1 MADTAPAA
9 APPIGAPVSAPV
21 ASGAPTPGRG
31 SEPITNDTG
40 KSPVE
45 HGTDR
50 PPKTLTDDFKPWK
63 IKAGGKEHEIKSREQ
78 MERILQR
85 GLPIHQSL
93 EELKAEKEKLEPVTA
108 ALRALAE
115 GDEDSALEVLESLM
129 GDRFAKVAEK
139 RLMREVEREKKMQGY
154 TERERQ
160 QAAELE
166 RLQAQRSQWERQ
178 QTEAKQAAEK
188 QRAEVGITQASQH
201 IAETVGGVLESLGL
215 PKDLGPASM
224 AALRP
229 LISAS
234 IAAGTPLDKEALADE
249 VREYHATAVQW
260 AVKGLQGKALLDFFG
275 ADVGKAYKAALLEQH
290 RGRPATAPAPNGTPA
305 KPTEPTGAWDP
316 RRRDWGGR

>member
-1 MADTAPAA
+1 MADAAPAA
-9 APPIGAPVSAPV
+9 PAPTSAPVSPPA
-21 ASGAPTPGRG
+21 GAPAPGRG

-40 KSPVE
+40 KTPVE
-45 HGTDR
+45 NGAEKT
-50 PPKTLTDDFKPWK
+50 PKTAVDDFKPWRV
-63 IKAGGKEHEIKSREQ
+63 KAGGKEHEIRSREQ

-93 EELKAEKEKLEPVTA
+93 EELKAEREKLEPVTA

-115 GDEDSALEVLESLM
+115 GDEDSAMEVLEQLM
-129 GDRFAKVAEK
+129 GDKFAKVAEK
-139 RLMREVEREKKMQGY
+139 RLMREVEREKKMSGF

-166 RLQAQRSQWERQ
+166 RLQTQRAQWERQ
-178 QTEAKQAAEK
+178 QAEAKQAAQK
-188 QRAEVGITQASQH
+188 QRAEAGITQASQH

-224 AALRP
+224 AAIRP

-249 VREYHATAVQW
+249 VREYHATALQW
-260 AVKGLQGKALLDFFG
+260 AAKGLTGKALLDFFG
-275 ADVGKAYKAALLEQH
+275 PEVGKAYKAALLEQH
-290 RGRPATAPAPNGTPA
+290 RGRAATPAPSGGAPA
-305 KPTEPTGAWDP
+305 KPAEPSATWDP
-316 RRRDWGGR
+316 RRRDWGSR

>member
-1 MADTAPAA
+1 MADAAPAGP
-9 APPIGAPVSAPV
+9 APTSAPVSAPT
-21 ASGAPTPGRG
+21 APGAPAPGRG

-45 HGTDR
+45 HGTDK
-50 PPKTLTDDFKPWK
+50 PAKTLTDDFKPWK

-93 EELKAEKEKLEPVTA
+93 EELRTEKEKLEPVAA

-115 GDEDSALEVLESLM
+115 GDEDSAMEVLESLM
-129 GDRFAKVAEK
+129 GDKFAKVAEK
-139 RLMREVEREKKMQGY
+139 RLMREVEREKKMAGF
-154 TERERQ
+154 TDRERQ

-166 RLQAQRSQWERQ
+166 RLQAQRAQWERQ
-178 QTEAKQAAEK
+178 QVEARQAAEK
-188 QRAEVGITQASQH
+188 QRAEAGITQAQQH

-234 IAAGTPLDKEALADE
+234 IAAGTPLDKDALADE
-249 VREYHATAVQW
+249 VREYHTTALQW
-260 AVKGLQGKALLDFFG
+260 AAKGLQGKALLDFFG
-275 ADVGKAYKAALLEQH
+275 PEVGKAYKAALLEQH
-290 RGRPATAPAPNGTPA
+290 RGRPAVAAPVGGAPV
-305 KPTEPTGAWDP
+305 KPQEPGAWDP

>member
-1 MADTAPAA
+1 MPDAAPAA
-9 APPIGAPVSAPV
+9 PAPTGAPAPAPA
-21 ASGAPTPGRG
+21 ASGAPAPGRG

-40 KSPVE
+40 KGPVE
-45 HGTDR
+45 HGTDK
-50 PPKTLTDDFKPWK
+50 PAKTLTDEFKPWK

-93 EELKAEKEKLEPVTA
+93 EELRTEKEKLEPVAA

-115 GDEDSALEVLESLM
+115 GDEDSAMEVLESLM

-139 RLMREVEREKKMQGY
+139 RLMREVEREKKMQGF

-166 RLQAQRSQWERQ
+166 RLQAQRAQWERQ
-178 QTEAKQAAEK
+178 QVEAKQAAER
-188 QRAEVGITQASQH
+188 QRAEAGITQAQQH

-215 PKDLGPASM
+215 PKDMGPASL

-249 VREYHATAVQW
+249 VREYHSAAVQW
-260 AVKGLQGKALLDFFG
+260 AAKGLQGKALLDFFG
-275 ADVGKAYKAALLEQH
+275 PEVGKAYKAALLEQH
-290 RGRPATAPAPNGTPA
+290 RGRPAVVAPVGGAPP
-305 KPTEPTGAWDP
+305 KPQEPSAWDP
-316 RRRDWGGR
+316 RRRDWGGK